1 MNALL
6 ISHASFGASLAGAA
20 PTVSSAGNHGGVR
33 SGAVR
38 SGAVRSTSMRAP
50 AAQSDEARFGAESSG
65 EMGRSSLNVLA
76 GAGLSLTRRGRL
88 VFFGIPAI
96 AAAALILFVSFAIMA
111 GSFAS
116 PANAASEVK
125 AVNMADYAVAVT
137 VLQGDSLWSIAGA
150 ADPTRDVRH
159 VVREIIALNELGTGV
174 LQAGQRLYV
183 PIPK

>member
-6 ISHASFGASLAGAA
+6 ISHASFGTSLAGAA
-20 PTVSSAGNHGGVR
+20 PAVSSAGQHGGVR
-33 SGAVR
+33 SGTVR
-38 SGAVRSTSMRAP
+38 SGAVRA
-50 AAQSDEARFGAESSG
+50 
-65 EMGRSSLNVLA
+65 A
-76 GAGLSLTRRGRL
+76 GARLSLTRRGRL
-88 VFFGIPAI
+88 VLFGIPAI
-96 AAAALILFVSFAIMA
+96 AAAALILFVSFAIVA

-116 PANAASEVK
+116 PANASSEVQ
-125 AVNMADYAVAVT
+125 AINMADYAVAVT

-159 VVREIIALNELGTGV
+159 VVREIIALNDLGTGV

>member
-6 ISHASFGASLAGAA
+6 ISHASFGVSLPGPA
-20 PTVSSAGNHGGVR
+20 PTMDRAAQH
-33 SGAVR
+33 GAVR
-38 SGAVRSTSMRAP
+38 SG
-50 AAQSDEARFGAESSG
+50 EAKNGGADCG
-65 EMGRSSLNVLA
+65 TADFA
-76 GAGLSLTRRGRL
+76 GSPRLSLTRRGRL
-88 VFFGIPAI
+88 VFFGIPTLAV
-96 AAAALILFVSFAIMA
+96 AALILFVSFAIMA
-111 GSFAS
+111 GSLAS
-116 PANAASEVK
+116 PANAAAEVK

-159 VVREIIALNELGTGV
+159 VVREIVALNDLGTGV